1 MAKFYLQ
8 LVQLY
13 DLFFLP
19 LRSIHRC
26 LKIGG
31 ETVLKRWLQS
41 QEELVQCFMEEFQ
54 VFTIQDEIEESKQ
67 KGELE
72 LVFQKYCR

>member
-1 MAKFYLQ
+1 MGQKTLKSQGETKLQ
-8 LVQLY
+8 
-13 DLFFLP
+13 DNTHHC
-19 LRSIHRC
+19 IHRC

-31 ETVLKRWLQS
+31 KAVLDRWLES
-41 QEELVQCFMEEFQ
+41 QEELLQCFMEEFQ
-54 VFTIQDEIEESKQ
+54 VFTIQAEIEESKK